1 MPIIVKRIFT
11 EEESKEILEFLKEK
25 AYVYHTPYKRYN
37 KMVKVPRGQASFT
50 LNENIH
56 YNYGR
61 IAGGSPPNEVM
72 CDRLK
77 EITQKV
83 NTVMERNY
91 NTILMNVYKNNKDCF
106 ATHQDN
112 ENGWVKGTGFG
123 TLAFGCERP
132 FVIREIASKNRE
144 KIMHKSGEMI
154 ELPYP
159 MNSYYTHQVPSYSK
173 ALGDE
178 WRISLTFREIE
189 ESSCVG
195 CLTRSANNEPI
206 REGQFV
212 QITNKFIS

>member
-1 MPIIVKRIFT
+1 MLVEPLYNPIVKRIFT
-11 EEESKEILEFLKEK
+11 DEESKEILEFLKEK
-25 AYVYHTPYKRYN
+25 VYVYHTPYKRYN

-61 IAGGSPPNEVM
+61 IAEGSPPNEIM

-77 EITQKV
+77 EITQRV
-83 NTVMERNY
+83 NTVMGRNY
-91 NTILMNVYKNNKDCF
+91 NTCTILMNAYKNNKDCF
-106 ATHQDN
+106 AAHQDN

-132 FVIREIASKNRE
+132 FVIRETVSKNRE

-173 ALGDE
+173 ALGDK

-189 ESSCVG
+189 EFVCGVSD
-195 CLTRSANNEPI
+195 LL
-206 REGQFV
+206 RE
-212 QITNKFIS
+212 